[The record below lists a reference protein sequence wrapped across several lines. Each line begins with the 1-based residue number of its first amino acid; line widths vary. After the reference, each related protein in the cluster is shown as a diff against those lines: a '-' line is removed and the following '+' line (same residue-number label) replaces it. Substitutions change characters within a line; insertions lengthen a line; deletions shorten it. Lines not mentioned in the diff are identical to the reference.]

1 MTSPTERDS
10 FSDLFG
16 AALAQ
21 FAKLFQNEVDLARA
35 ELSEKAG
42 AIGEAVKFMAAGA
55 VIVIPALTLIL
66 LAIARGLVG
75 LGLSDPIAYLAV
87 GVVAA
92 AVAFL
97 LIGFGARRLSPD
109 SLKPSVTL
117 EQIGRDKDAAEELLR

>member
-1 MTSPTERDS
+1 MMFPAERDS
-10 FSDLFG
+10 FTDLFG

-87 GVVAA
+87 GIVAA
-92 AVAFL
+92 ALAFL
-97 LIGFGARRLSPD
+97 LIGFG
-109 SLKPSVTL
+109 
-117 EQIGRDKDAAEELLR
+117 